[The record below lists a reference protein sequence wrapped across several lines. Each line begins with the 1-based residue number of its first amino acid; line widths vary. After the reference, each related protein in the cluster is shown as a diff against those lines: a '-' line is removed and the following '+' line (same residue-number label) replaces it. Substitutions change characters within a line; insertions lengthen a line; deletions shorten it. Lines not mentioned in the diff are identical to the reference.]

1 MTESDEVIVTSLNK
15 VSQEKN
21 QIRHFL
27 AILKA
32 SKNLLVF
39 GRFGSKN
46 HYFYSEMPKID
57 LRVVLCNV
65 WKCQSLL
72 HLAFVIYHLQSATSY
87 ILAVLLIKT
96 IQKLRWHLRGRGW
109 ITRLASNPVNSYY
122 EIWPRL
128 YVMVFVHINQSTNKK
143 SGLV

>member
-1 MTESDEVIVTSLNK
+1 MNTAIVTSLNK
-15 VSQEKN
+15 VSLEKN
-21 QIRHFL
+21 QIRLFL

-65 WKCQSLL
+65 
-72 HLAFVIYHLQSATSY
+72 
-87 ILAVLLIKT
+87 
-96 IQKLRWHLRGRGW
+96 
-109 ITRLASNPVNSYY
+109 
-122 EIWPRL
+122 
-128 YVMVFVHINQSTNKK
+128 
-143 SGLV
+143 